1 MSVPLPLHLGYHHQ
15 ETQKYKRNFY
25 NLYFACT
32 NHKIKMIILNIT
44 GYLHYQI
51 CYLLAHQIQYYY
63 FNSKIHLGTNDF
75 IEFTHPESRIIS
87 YNILH

>member
-15 ETQKYKRNFY
+15 ETQKYKRNVY

-32 NHKIKMIILNIT
+32 SHKIKMITLNIT

-51 CYLLAHQIQYYY
+51 CYLLAHQIQYCTLLG
-63 FNSKIHLGTNDF
+63 FNNKIHLGTM
-75 IEFTHPESRIIS
+75 
-87 YNILH
+87 ILLNLLTLNPG